1 MDQAGVGGD
10 GLAEV
15 LWWTGCPTVTT
26 GVTMQKGVGM
36 QTEGQVQVAEDQGNV
51 QTVDHGQTCV
61 IQQIAKK
68 GLRFLLQ

>member
-1 MDQAGVGGD
+1 MDQGGVWVD

-26 GVTMQKGVGM
+26 GVTMQKGVLG
-36 QTEGQVQVAEDQGNV
+36 QVAEDQGNL

-61 IQQIAKK
+61 IQQIAKR